1 MLRRHTYDDE
11 LEIMKKE
18 VEMAA
23 GGLSDASAHARGGM
37 GLQHDQLGRA
47 HSSAEVALRQGM
59 EGGGGGRFQGGGRD
73 DSSEILKDHLFEKA
87 VTPSD
92 VGKLNRLVIPKQHAE
107 RCFPLDLSLATPAQ
121 TLSFEDEGGKHWR
134 FRWVV

>member
-37 GLQHDQLGRA
+37 GMQHDQLGRA
-47 HSSAEVALRQGM
+47 HSGAEVALRQGM
-59 EGGGGGRFQGGGRD
+59 EGGGAGRFQGGGD
-73 DSSEILKDHLFEKA
+73 VTVPLKSSRTISSRR
-87 VTPSD
+87 PS
-92 VGKLNRLVIPKQHAE
+92 P
-107 RCFPLDLSLATPAQ
+107 PATSAN
-121 TLSFEDEGGKHWR
+121 
-134 FRWVV
+134 